1 MSPHMSIGSDEELAA
16 AIASL
21 HQPES
26 FVEFCK
32 LNQEFLTN
40 DAAGFAELK
49 DEKRKK
55 EVNIIYG
62 ILKQHAP
69 EYCDML
75 VPFCNTLG
83 RLDADLFQP
92 VLHSVLLYTRLCEA
106 QDDNIEQARNNI
118 FLQIVLALFE
128 KVRRDYVAQFDD
140 DIQALVQHQP
150 SKEESAWLAR
160 YSLAYIII
168 SHFTAPAIWDR
179 PIAEG
184 SKSYRHFFDGMFLT
198 CHNKIGQTV
207 TPTSRTATSKE

>member
-1 MSPHMSIGSDEELAA
+1 MISVSSDEELAA

-40 DAAGFAELK
+40 DAADFAELN

-55 EVNIIYG
+55 EVSIIYG

-69 EYCDML
+69 EYYDML
-75 VPFCNTLG
+75 LPFCNTLG

-92 VLHSVLLYTRLCEA
+92 VLHSVLHYARLCET
-106 QDDNIEQARNNI
+106 QSDNLEQARNTI
-118 FLQIVLALFE
+118 FQQIVLALFE
-128 KVRRDYVAQFDD
+128 KVRRDFVAKFNDD
-140 DIQALVQHQP
+140 FQAIEQYQP
-150 SKEESAWLAR
+150 SAEESVWLAR
-160 YSLAYIII
+160 YCLAYIII
-168 SHFTAPAIWDR
+168 SHFTDPAIWDR

-207 TPTSRTATSKE
+207 TSKE